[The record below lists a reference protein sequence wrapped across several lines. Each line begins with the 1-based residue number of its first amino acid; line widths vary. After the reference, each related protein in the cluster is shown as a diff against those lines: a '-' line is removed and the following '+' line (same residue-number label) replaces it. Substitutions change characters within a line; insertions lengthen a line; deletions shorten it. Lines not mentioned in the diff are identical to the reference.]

1 MSGASGGKVEE
12 ILRELG
18 LEEDEDAR
26 MVLNVIEAY
35 PAPAPTAEQSTAV
48 ARVAIQEGKARA
60 GSEMPLASVFPERIH
75 DPESRRH
82 RKPISIWTLAI
93 AQLEA
98 MGYRGLLLGLAV
110 FVVAFG
116 GIAAIGGGALA
127 VSIVVPIYGAMF
139 LAYSLRAD
147 YYGVSEIENVCPLG
161 PGQLMLARI
170 VAAGAADLG
179 AGLLATALVTSV
191 SGELFGMVLISWLAP
206 AVLLTGIALS
216 VSLKYGSAAAVAAIS
231 CVSALAM
238 LPRGLDAGVSPFAP
252 AGVVGTQTHW
262 KLLYA
267 LCGIVLLSFALLR
280 QTRARSAWRNGG
292 EGRNAN

>member
-1 MSGASGGKVEE
+1 MNDASSSRVEE
-12 ILRELG
+12 ILHELG

-48 ARVAIQEGKARA
+48 ARLAIREGQARV
-60 GSEMPLASVFPERIH
+60 GSGTPLTSGFPERLH
-75 DPESRRH
+75 EPEIRGH
-82 RKPISIWTLAI
+82 RKPVSIWTLAI
-93 AQLEA
+93 AQFEA

-110 FVVAFG
+110 FAVAFA
-116 GIAAIGGGALA
+116 GIAAVGGGALA

-147 YYGVSEIENVCPLG
+147 YYGVGEIENVCPLE
-161 PGQLMLARI
+161 PGHLMLARI

-179 AGLLATALVTSV
+179 AGLLSTAVVTPV
-191 SGELFGMVLISWLAP
+191 SGEPFGMVLISWLAP
-206 AVLLTGIALS
+206 ALLLTGMALS

-238 LPRGLDAGVSPFAP
+238 LPRGLDTGISPFAP
-252 AGVVGTQTHW
+252 VGPAGMQTHW

-267 LCGIVLLSFALLR
+267 VCGAVLLFLALFR
-280 QTRARSAWRNGG
+280 QTRARSAGRDGG
-292 EGRNAN
+292 EGRNAT